1 MLFAVIIG
9 WTIAFMIVLALSNF
23 FLKQISR
30 DYVKKLSPEH
40 KDFAD
45 AYRRFMQRMIRSH
58 RFFGLVALLLFF
70 VHAGMMIFFGGVSLT
85 GIFTAFLLSVVVA
98 LGVYGYYVNRDFRA
112 WWLPVHRFIAF
123 VLLLSAL
130 VHMFYKFYIFF

>member
-1 MLFAVIIG
+1 MTLTRIIG
-9 WTIAFMIVLALSNF
+9 IIMAVMIVFALSNF

-30 DYVKKLSPEH
+30 DYVKRLPPEY

-58 RFFGLVALLLFF
+58 RFFGFAAAVFLV
-70 VHAGMMIFFGGVSLT
+70 VHIGLIIFFAAASLT
-85 GIFTAFLLSVVVA
+85 GIIAASFLVLVVA
-98 LGVYGYYVNRDFRA
+98 FGVYGYYINKNFRA
-112 WWLPVHRFIAF
+112 WWLSVHRSCAF

-130 VHMFYKFYIFF
+130 VHIFYKFYIFV